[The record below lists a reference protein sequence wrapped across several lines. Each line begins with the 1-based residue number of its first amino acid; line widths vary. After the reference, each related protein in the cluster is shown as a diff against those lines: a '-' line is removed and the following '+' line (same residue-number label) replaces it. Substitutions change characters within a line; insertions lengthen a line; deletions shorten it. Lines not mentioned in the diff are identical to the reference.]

1 MRPTF
6 AVTLLFVLACC
17 LAFGACRG
25 GTARRDASASAA
37 AHSEEVLAEV
47 NSFTAELMRK
57 VETAPDPSAGLA
69 EAQRQLDS
77 RREDLAGKISALKRS
92 PELRADEE
100 ARGRLLESEV
110 ENVRNVSTLRT
121 KYMSEAMRDKDLR
134 GRIDHFV
141 NSYESLWR
149 E

>member
-6 AVTLLFVLACC
+6 AVTLLFMLACC
-17 LAFGACRG
+17 LAAGACRG
-25 GTARRDASASAA
+25 GARRDAAA
-37 AHSEEVLAEV
+37 GTADHPEEVLSEV

-57 VETAPDPSAGLA
+57 VEAAPDPSAGLA
-69 EAQRQLDS
+69 EAQRLLDS
-77 RREDLAGKISALKRS
+77 RREELAGKVSALKRS
-92 PELRADEE
+92 PAIQADEE

-121 KYMSEAMRDKDLR
+121 KYMSEAMRDGGLR